1 MITRQWVRR
10 STRGRIRGFTMV
22 ELMVVSAIISILAA
36 ISFALL
42 SRMRSQVVETNALSA
57 LNALATAYEMY
68 YFHNTSYPQWRSPAE
83 GGGERFDSP
92 KQLFDHLLEEEYLP
106 PSYWSYKYDDETGY
120 IYGFTQDYA
129 VEILPFGPDD
139 PTTSRRNSYF
149 IVFHPYNF
157 QRDALAIGSNPPTGW
172 VAVRPR
178 RGREGGDYRSF
189 GLYTFH
195 RVED

>member
-1 MITRQWVRR
+1 
-10 STRGRIRGFTMV
+10 MV

-36 ISFALL
+36 MSFALL
-42 SRMRSQVVETNALSA
+42 TRMRSQVIETNALSA

-68 YFHNTSYPQWRSPAE
+68 YYHNTSYPQWRSPSE
-83 GGGERFDSP
+83 GGGQRFESP

-106 PSYWSYKYDDETGY
+106 PSFSTYRYEEETGF

-129 VEILPFGPDD
+129 VEIMPFNPGD
-139 PTTSRRNSYF
+139 PTTSSRNSYF

-157 QRDALAIGSNPPTGW
+157 QRDALAIGTNPPTGW

-178 RGREGGDYRSF
+178 RGREGGNYRTF

-195 RVED
+195 RVEGE